1 MTLAGLMLFLGNSAQ
16 AQAQASTVN
25 GQDSQ
30 QNSRSS
36 AATTNGNP
44 NQTNN
49 NTNSS
54 NSNAI
59 GNQRLRRLRSASGQS
74 SSTSNL
80 NNLNNNSSQS
90 SHTRSHHRNSVA
102 TSAPPPHHR
111 SSGVGVPGTHTAGNT
126 GGLISRVFD
135 SSSSSSSTTTTAGS
149 NNNNRGSPAEKRP
162 PPLSGATHNGKN
174 DDKMDERRQS
184 QPKTPTK
191 AHQQQQ
197 RDSTPAGR
205 KKVVYE
211 QPSVERDPESPKKQ
225 TAAKPDDDRGS
236 PPAEKATTDLLAV
249 DLDSS
254 KPRTKA
260 CTNDSG
266 IDGEHQPHLDEDLDE
281 NHKDEPGATAGAPSD
296 PPVVER
302 RRLNSAMETGS
313 PDCSAFRHHMDSSES
328 DGSLGRTNL
337 RFIRKSLENTL
348 AVAFKN
354 NMFDNDTIETEY
366 PRNLDDNIEILSRE
380 AENLALQFKPSEE
393 KLVQYGPIFDL
404 EKFEEQRKQQKKE
417 DDEDEAIG
425 ISPCGRFLK
434 YDKEVGRGSFK
445 TVYRGLDTQTGVAVA
460 WCELLDKKVNRVER
474 ARFREEAEMLK
485 KLQHPNIVR
494 FYNYWESPPTAG
506 NKKKNIVLVT
516 ELMLSGTLK
525 S

>member
-1 MTLAGLMLFLGNSAQ
+1 
-16 AQAQASTVN
+16 
-25 GQDSQ
+25 
-30 QNSRSS
+30 
-36 AATTNGNP
+36 
-44 NQTNN
+44 
-49 NTNSS
+49 
-54 NSNAI
+54 
-59 GNQRLRRLRSASGQS
+59 
-74 SSTSNL
+74 
-80 NNLNNNSSQS
+80 
-90 SHTRSHHRNSVA
+90 
-102 TSAPPPHHR
+102 
-111 SSGVGVPGTHTAGNT
+111 
-126 GGLISRVFD
+126 
-135 SSSSSSSTTTTAGS
+135 
-149 NNNNRGSPAEKRP
+149 
-162 PPLSGATHNGKN
+162 
-174 DDKMDERRQS
+174 MDERRQS

-266 IDGEHQPHLDEDLDE
+266 IEGEHQPHLDEDLDE
-281 NHKDEPGATAGAPSD
+281 NHKDEPGATAAAPSD